1 MHIKFNDSPQ
11 WRIQNEEPLY
21 FGWPTR
27 TPKWVVKWV
36 EKLDGIVKKNTGRG
50 YGHIVGKHTYFVIG
64 RFALCAFATYLS
76 GFLDW
81 VFIVAGKIIELRR
94 Y

>member
-1 MHIKFNDSPQ
+1 MAHTERRTSVF
-11 WRIQNEEPLY
+11 WLANEDAKVGGEMGGKIGRY
-21 FGWPTR
+21 CQ
-27 TPKWVVKWV
+27 
-36 EKLDGIVKKNTGRG
+36 KKYTGRG
-50 YGHIVGKHTYFVIG
+50 YGHIVGKHTNFVIG